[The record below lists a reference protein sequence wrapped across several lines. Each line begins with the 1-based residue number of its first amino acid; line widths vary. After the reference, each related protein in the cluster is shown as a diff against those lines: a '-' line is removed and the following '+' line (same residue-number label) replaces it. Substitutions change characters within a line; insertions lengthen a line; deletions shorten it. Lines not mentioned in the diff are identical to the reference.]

1 MLINNAAGCGVRVP
15 PEAQATERS
24 AKAKEASFANLLTL
38 FLNELPRPEVEK
50 DKSKSKL
57 EAALHLAPLPA
68 VQLLTNAQRTARAV
82 IEHVQTHGGEVASAG
97 LEQLESRGYP
107 ELTETGGHTPL
118 DHSFLSEGVPE
129 HTALKPATGEAE
141 AEAITAVTGDGA
153 NTLVT
158 LETDAKQVVTNGLS
172 PPVSEEKAVISAGA
186 QVQPSERMV
195 PVVAQQAV
203 AQQAV
208 AQQAVAQQA
217 VAQQAVA
224 QQAVAQRIPWQPK
237 TGPVK
242 ISEPGQAAEDTVLKP
257 MMGEDTGEIQPLPHM
272 EYFHQEL
279 AEPQDTLFAAGEG
292 KEQTQ
297 PPVSMH
303 HPGQAGL
310 QPIEPPKREANAEVR
325 PTEGTQE
332 VGEFLGTESVT
343 AELSQEP
350 ATAKTEPASKNLE
363 NPGLGSR
370 RPVQFV
376 KERAGK
382 PEEPGEIPP
391 NTEHRFVAFDQ
402 VKVKPEQGPVQ
413 KSLVDAVLNLQEEQN
428 LLPKLTHH
436 IRSLVDGERSEVRIQ
451 LRPDHLGEM
460 RIKLSLERGV
470 MVAEFAV
477 QNEVV
482 REIINSSL
490 PQLHTALQDQG
501 ANVAEMTVNIGF
513 GQDSEFHDFSRQ
525 ANQFASNRSFRR
537 STTGGTV
544 VGRGAEG
551 EIIANTG
558 RHTWYQVD
566 LKA

>member
-1 MLINNAAGCGVRVP
+1 MKAIFQLLINNAAGCGVRVP

-24 AKAKEASFANLLTL
+24 AKAKEASFTNLLTL

-107 ELTETGGHTPL
+107 ELTETGEHTPL
-118 DHSFLSEGVPE
+118 DHSFLLEGVPE

-172 PPVSEEKAVISAGA
+172 PP
-186 QVQPSERMV
+186 SERMV
-195 PVVAQQAV
+195 PVVAQRAV
-203 AQQAV
+203 AQR
-208 AQQAVAQQA
+208 
-217 VAQQAVA
+217 AVA